1 MGETWEGTGTRVQ
14 EWKSRA
20 QRLVHN
26 VSEGSD
32 GELSED
38 QSLRQW
44 LSNLRSQ
51 FRSWLVLDIV
61 GSKKR
66 MFLKLM
72 LMAMKTACLIRTLL
86 LVFSHR
92 VPPVL
97 VLHCGD
103 RMLNLE
109 ITLRNMVYF
118 VCMSFGSIILVFELL
133 ILVAEVRKEES
144 FITDV
149 FVMSDRIKEYHINR
163 PEEKE
168 LLLWIRACRFISNV
182 LFTVATLTMPS
193 MVAYSAVIEVTK
205 AKTAYRATSVLLWG
219 CATMFWI
226 IRESK
231 IYLMLMSAVVLD
243 LKVIQL
249 RIKSMNRRFTVD
261 RTLSVDRFIREFI
274 GIRDLIKAHNKYVRW
289 ILMMIDYVS
298 APGNMANLYSAIA
311 SSSILIFKLMNIS
324 YSILLL
330 MATLCMIAI
339 PGKISAEIMAIHPKL
354 MEMQVHHRLTMWDKK
369 RLLLLAESL
378 TSHQGEIGFT
388 NGLMQTFRTATLAQY
403 MLSLPTACMLFYSF
417 VYN

>member
-1 MGETWEGTGTRVQ
+1 MSEATEATATRVQ
-14 EWKSRA
+14 AWKTRA
-20 QRLVHN
+20 RRLVR
-26 VSEGSD
+26 EASD
-32 GELSED
+32 GPEISLSED

-44 LSNLRSQ
+44 LSTLRSQ
-51 FRSWLVLDIV
+51 FHSWLVLDIV
-61 GSKKR
+61 WSKKR
-66 MFLKLM
+66 MFLKFLLM
-72 LMAMKTACLIRTLL
+72 TMKTLCLIRTLL

-92 VPPVL
+92 VPAGIVE
-97 VLHCGD
+97 HCGD

-133 ILVAEVRKEES
+133 ILVAEVQNEQS

-149 FVMSDRIKEYHINR
+149 FVMSDRMKEYHISR
-163 PEEKE
+163 REEKE
-168 LLLWIRACRFISNV
+168 LLLWIRACRFISNI
-182 LFTVATLTMPS
+182 LFTVAIFTMPS
-193 MVAYSAVIEVTK
+193 MIAYSAVIEISH

-219 CATMFWI
+219 SATIFWI

-231 IYLMLMSAVVLD
+231 IYLILMSVVVLD
-243 LKVIQL
+243 LKMIQL

-261 RTLSVDRFIREFI
+261 RTLSVDRFVREFI
-274 GIRDLIKAHNKYVRW
+274 VMRDLIKAHNKYIRW

-311 SSSILIFKLMNIS
+311 SSSILIFKVMNIS
-324 YSILLL
+324 YSIFLL

-354 MEMQVHHRLTMWDKK
+354 MEMQVHQRLTIRDKK

-378 TSHQGEIGFT
+378 TSHEGEIGFT
-388 NGLMQTFRTATLAQY
+388 NGLMQTFRNTTLAQY